1 MIKTICIYCASSS
14 DIDQVYFNAAEEL
27 AQILVDRDIITV
39 YGGGSTG
46 IMGCIA
52 DKVIALNGEIVGI
65 MPNFMKA
72 IEWDHKGV
80 YNFHFVEDMA
90 ARKKKFIDSSD
101 ALIALPGGSGTL
113 EELFEAITLK
123 RLKLHN
129 LPIFIVNT
137 NGYYD
142 PLIEMLERTIEQ
154 KFMREEDRKLWTIL
168 DGPEDLKF
176 YLD

>member
-1 MIKTICIYCASSS
+1 MIKTLCIYCASSGA
-14 DIDQVYFNAAEEL
+14 IPEVYFNAAEKL
-27 AQILVDRDIITV
+27 TKILVERNIIVV

-46 IMGCIA
+46 LMGCVA
-52 DKVIALNGEIVGI
+52 DTVIKLNGEVVGI

-80 YNFHFVEDMA
+80 YNFHFVEDMH

-101 ALIALPGGSGTL
+101 ALVALPGGSGTI

-123 RLKLHN
+123 RLELHD
-129 LPIFIVNT
+129 LPIFILNT

-154 KFMREEDRKLWTIL
+154 KFMRDVDRKLWTVL
-168 DGPEDLKF
+168 DEPEDIKF

>member
-1 MIKTICIYCASSS
+1 MIKTVCVYCASSKN
-14 DIDQVYFNAAEEL
+14 IDEVYFKEAREL
-27 AQILVDRDIITV
+27 AKILVDRNIITV
-39 YGGGSTG
+39 FGGGSTG
-46 IMGCIA
+46 LMGAIA
-52 DKVIALNGEIVGI
+52 DKVIELNGEVIGI

-80 YNFHFVEDMA
+80 YNFHFVEDMH
-90 ARKKKFIDSSD
+90 ARKKKFIDLSD

-123 RLKLHN
+123 RLKLHD
-129 LPIFIVNT
+129 LPVYIVNT

-142 PLIEMLERTIEQ
+142 PLIEMLNKTITD
-154 KFMREEDRKLWTIL
+154 KFMRPEDHKLWTIL
-168 DGPEDLKF
+168 DSPEDLKF

>member
-1 MIKTICIYCASSS
+1 MIKTICIYCASSNAIA
-14 DIDQVYFNAAEEL
+14 DVYFKDAEKI
-27 AQILVDRDIITV
+27 AKIIVDRNIITV
-39 YGGGSTG
+39 YGGGSSG
-46 IMGCIA
+46 LMGRIA
-52 DKVIALNGEIVGI
+52 DRVIAMNGEIIGI

-113 EELFEAITLK
+113 EELLEAITLK
-123 RLKLHN
+123 RLKLHD
-129 LPIFIVNT
+129 LPIFILNT
-137 NGYYD
+137 NGYFD
-142 PLIEMLERTIEQ
+142 PLIEMLNRTVDE
-154 KFMREEDRKLWTIL
+154 KFMNGDDKKLWTVL
-168 DGPEDLKF
+168 DGPEDLIF

>member
-1 MIKTICIYCASSS
+1 MIKTVCVYCASSS
-14 DIDQVYFNAAEEL
+14 NIERVYFDAAEEL
-27 AQILVDRDIITV
+27 ASILVERDIITV
-39 YGGGSTG
+39 FGGGSTG
-46 IMGCIA
+46 LMGCIA
-52 DKVIALNGEIVGI
+52 DKVIALNGEIIGI

-80 YNFHFVEDMA
+80 YNFHFVEDMH

-123 RLKLHN
+123 RLELHD
-129 LPIFIVNT
+129 LPIYIVNI
-137 NGYYD
+137 NGFYD
-142 PLIEMLERTIEQ
+142 PIIAMLERTIDE
-154 KFMREEDRKLWTIL
+154 KFMGEESRKLWTVI
-168 DGPEDLKF
+168 DRPEELKF